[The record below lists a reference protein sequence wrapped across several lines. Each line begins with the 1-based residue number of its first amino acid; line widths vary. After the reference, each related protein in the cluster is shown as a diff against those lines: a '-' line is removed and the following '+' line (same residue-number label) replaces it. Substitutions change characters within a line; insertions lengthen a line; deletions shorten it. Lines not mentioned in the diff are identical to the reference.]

1 MNEKDEERNGLLQDI
16 EELRV
21 QVSDEKTKVTECI
34 LVIRKHEENEQTK
47 GRIISLMERDLLTV
61 TEERKG
67 LEEIIGRLSKE
78 NESLKYQIEASNE
91 MNKALSQTEID
102 ELQSKN
108 SELELL
114 IEAINEELVAKQ
126 K

>member
-1 MNEKDEERNGLLQDI
+1 
-16 EELRV
+16 
-21 QVSDEKTKVTECI
+21 
-34 LVIRKHEENEQTK
+34 
-47 GRIISLMERDLLTV
+47 MERDLLTV

>member
-1 MNEKDEERNGLLQDI
+1 
-16 EELRV
+16 
-21 QVSDEKTKVTECI
+21 
-34 LVIRKHEENEQTK
+34 
-47 GRIISLMERDLLTV
+47 
-61 TEERKG
+61 
-67 LEEIIGRLSKE
+67 
-78 NESLKYQIEASNE
+78 

-114 IEAINEELVAKQ
+114 IEAINGELVAKQ